1 MHKVVLFIFMIFV
14 LSACKNK
21 IEMNFDTSITAPIAD
36 INPYQLKIHGD
47 IRIDNY
53 YWMKERENPEV
64 IDYLERENDYYNKMT
79 KNSKNFQE
87 NLFEELKDRIKNNDE
102 SVPYF
107 FNGYWY
113 ITRFEEGN
121 QYPIYLR
128 KKDSIDAMEEIIF
141 DCNLMSKG
149 YDYFRLVGMN
159 VSPDN
164 SKVIYGIDT
173 ESRRKYTLYVKDL
186 ITGEVIDTKIKN
198 TSGGS
203 AWSTNSKNFFYV
215 YKNPTTLRSE
225 KIFRHDTDFPHSEDP
240 LVFHEKDETFSI
252 SVSESKSLEYIF
264 INSYSTLTSEV
275 RFIKSDKPLSEFQ
288 LIQKRTTGLEYSV
301 DQFEDHFYI
310 VNNKDNSYNYKIS
323 KVSITDPSSKNWVDL
338 MEHRDSVLIEDLD
351 IFKDYWV
358 VTERE
363 QGLTKLRVQRWDG
376 SENYFVP
383 VEGETYD
390 TYTGFNP
397 SFNTVKLRYGFTS
410 LKTPSSVLEFDMIS
424 KNKKLLKQKDVIDDN
439 FDVEN
444 YIEKR
449 VFAES
454 RDGVSIPISLIYKK
468 DIDLNPETP
477 MLLYAYGSYGY
488 TTDPSFSSSRLSLL
502 DRGFIFAIAHVRG
515 GEYLG
520 RQWYEKG
527 KLLTKK
533 NTFNDFIDVSKFL
546 IDKGYTSAKHLHAL
560 GGSAGGLL
568 MGVIL
573 NEAPEL
579 YRSVIAAVPFVD
591 VVTTMLDD
599 NIPLTTGEYDEW
611 GNPNVKEYYDYMLSY
626 SPYDNV
632 KHQKYPNILVTAG
645 YHDSQV
651 QYWEPAKWV
660 AKLRRFKK
668 DNNVLFL
675 ITNMDSGHSGAS
687 GRYNSLVETSKEYAF
702 ILQLE
707 GRAD

>member
-1 MHKVVLFIFMIFV
+1 MIFV

-21 IEMNFDTSITAPIAD
+21 IEMNFDTSITAPTAD

-87 NLFEELKDRIKNNDE
+87 NLFEELKGRIKNNDE

-128 KKDSIDAMEEIIF
+128 KKDSINAMEEIIF
-141 DCNLMSKG
+141 DCNLMSNG
-149 YDYFRLVGMN
+149 HDYFRLVGMN

-186 ITGEVIDTKIKN
+186 TTGEVIDTNIKN

-203 AWSTNSKNFFYV
+203 AWSINSKNFFYV

-225 KIFRHDTDFPHSEDP
+225 KIFRHDIDSPYSEDP

-338 MEHRDSVLIEDLD
+338 MEHRESVLIEDLD

-376 SENYFVP
+376 SENYFIP

-410 LKTPSSVLEFDMIS
+410 LKTPSSVLEFDMLS

-468 DIDLNPETP
+468 DIDLNHENPL
-477 MLLYAYGSYGY
+477 LLYAYGSYGY

-502 DRGFIFAIAHVRG
+502 DRA
-515 GEYLG
+515 Y
-520 RQWYEKG
+520 G
-527 KLLTKK
+527 K
-533 NTFNDFIDVSKFL
+533 
-546 IDKGYTSAKHLHAL
+546 
-560 GGSAGGLL
+560 
-568 MGVIL
+568 
-573 NEAPEL
+573 
-579 YRSVIAAVPFVD
+579 R
-591 VVTTMLDD
+591 
-599 NIPLTTGEYDEW
+599 
-611 GNPNVKEYYDYMLSY
+611 
-626 SPYDNV
+626 
-632 KHQKYPNILVTAG
+632 
-645 YHDSQV
+645 
-651 QYWEPAKWV
+651 
-660 AKLRRFKK
+660 
-668 DNNVLFL
+668 
-675 ITNMDSGHSGAS
+675 S
-687 GRYNSLVETSKEYAF
+687 GR
-702 ILQLE
+702 
-707 GRAD
+707 

>member
-1 MHKVVLFIFMIFV
+1 MHKVILFIFMIFV
-14 LSACKNK
+14 FSACKKK

-36 INPYQLKIHGD
+36 RSPYQLKKHGN
-47 IRIDNY
+47 IRIDDY

-79 KNSKNFQE
+79 KSSKSFQE
-87 NLFEELKDRIKNNDE
+87 NLFEELKGRIKNNDE

-113 ITRFEEGN
+113 ITRFEDGN

-264 INSYSTLTSEV
+264 INSHSTLTSEV
-275 RFIKSDKPLSEFQ
+275 RFIKSDEPLSEFQ

-301 DQFEDHFYI
+301 NQFEDHFYI
-310 VNNKDNSYNYKIS
+310 VNNKDNSFNYKIS
-323 KVSITDPSSKNWVDL
+323 KVSITDPTYKNWVDI
-338 MEHRDSVLIEDLD
+338 MEHRESVLIEDMN

-363 QGLTKLRVQRWDG
+363 QGLTKLRVQSWDG
-376 SENYFVP
+376 SENYFIP

-390 TYTGFNP
+390 IYTGLNP
-397 SFNTVKLRYGFTS
+397 SFNTTKLRYGFTS
-410 LKTPSSVLEFDMIS
+410 LKTPSSVLEFDMLY
-424 KNKKLLKQKDVIDDN
+424 KNKKLLKQKDVIDNN
-439 FDVEN
+439 FDIEN

-454 RDGVSIPISLIYKK
+454 RDGISIPISLIYKK

-477 MLLYAYGSYGY
+477 LLLYAYGSYGY

-579 YRSVIAAVPFVD
+579 YRSVISAVPFVD

-668 DNNVLFL
+668 DNNALFL

>member
-1 MHKVVLFIFMIFV
+1 MIFV
-14 LSACKNK
+14 FSACKNK

-36 INPYQLKIHGD
+36 RSPYQLKKHGN
-47 IRIDNY
+47 IRIDDY

-79 KNSKNFQE
+79 KSSKSFQE
-87 NLFEELKDRIKNNDE
+87 NLFEELKGRIKNNDE

-113 ITRFEEGN
+113 ITRFEDGN

-186 ITGEVIDTKIKN
+186 ITGEVIDTNIKN

-215 YKNPTTLRSE
+215 YKNPITLRSE

-264 INSYSTLTSEV
+264 INSHSTLTSEV
-275 RFIKSDKPLSEFQ
+275 RFIKSDEPLSKFQ

-301 DQFEDHFYI
+301 NQFEDHFYI
-310 VNNKDNSYNYKIS
+310 VNNKDNSFNYKIS
-323 KVSITDPSSKNWVDL
+323 KVSITDPTYKNWVDI
-338 MEHRDSVLIEDLD
+338 MEHRESVLIEDLN

-363 QGLTKLRVQRWDG
+363 QGLTKLRVQSWDG
-376 SENYFVP
+376 FENYFIP

-390 TYTGFNP
+390 IYTGLNP
-397 SFNTVKLRYGFTS
+397 SFNTTKLRYGFTS
-410 LKTPSSVLEFDMIS
+410 LKTPSSVLEFDMLY
-424 KNKKLLKQKDVIDDN
+424 KNKKLLKQKDVIDNN
-439 FDVEN
+439 FDIEN

-454 RDGVSIPISLIYKK
+454 RDGISIPISLIYKK
-468 DIDLNPETP
+468 DIDLNSETP
-477 MLLYAYGSYGY
+477 LLLYAYGSYGY
-488 TTDPSFSSSRLSLL
+488 TTDPSFSSNRLSLL

-579 YRSVIAAVPFVD
+579 YRSVISAVPFVD

-611 GNPNVKEYYDYMLSY
+611 GNPNAKEYYDYMLSY